1 MKQMFERRVL
11 AIGNQKGG
19 VGKTT
24 TALNLGVELVNRGRT
39 VILVDADPQHS
50 LTTSLG
56 VDAADSSLAEVL
68 GDHRH
73 GTKKM
78 FEVIR
83 KVREQGDRLWLVP
96 SDLSLEVSS
105 LGMLNRIGRE
115 ILLKQAV
122 ATLQADCI
130 LIDCPPSLG
139 MLTINALVAADQVL
153 VPVQAEFLGLRG
165 LALFWQTMRQVE
177 PLNPHLKLLGILPT
191 MTRRT
196 RHHAEILDAMN
207 KIQAHIFD
215 SIPLSVKASEAH
227 AVGRAVSTLDGDN
240 AVAKAYACL
249 AREVE
254 RLW

>member
-1 MKQMFERRVL
+1 MFEKRVL

-39 VILVDADPQHS
+39 VILIDADPQHS

-56 VDAADSSLAEVL
+56 IEAVDSSLAEVL
-68 GDHRH
+68 GDHRP
-73 GTKKM
+73 GMKDM
-78 FEVIR
+78 SEVIQKAR
-83 KVREQGDRLWLVP
+83 DNGDRLWLVP
-96 SDLSLEVSS
+96 SDLSLEVTS

-115 ILLKQAV
+115 LLLKQALS
-122 ATLQADCI
+122 TLKADYI

-139 MLTINALVAADQVL
+139 LLTINALVAADQVL

-165 LALFWQTMRQVE
+165 LALFWQTMQQVE
-177 PLNPHLKLLGILPT
+177 SLNPHLRLLGILPT

-196 RHHAEILDAMN
+196 RHHADILDAMS
-207 KIQAHIFD
+207 KIRAHDFE

-227 AVGRAVSTLDGDN
+227 AMGRAVSTLDGDN
-240 AVAKAYACL
+240 AVARAYVRL
-249 AREVE
+249 ARQVE

>member
-1 MKQMFERRVL
+1 MFERRIL

-39 VILVDADPQHS
+39 VILIDADPQHS

-56 VDAADSSLAEVL
+56 IEAADSSLAEVL
-68 GDHRH
+68 GDHRL
-73 GTKKM
+73 GMKKM
-78 FEVIR
+78 SEVIR
-83 KVREQGDRLWLVP
+83 KARENGDRLWLVP
-96 SDLSLEVSS
+96 SDLSLEVTS

-115 ILLKQAV
+115 LLLKQALS
-122 ATLQADCI
+122 TLKADYI

-139 MLTINALVAADQVL
+139 LLTINALVAADRVL

-165 LALFWQTMRQVE
+165 LALFWQTMQQVE
-177 PLNPHLKLLGILPT
+177 PLNPRLRLLGILPT

-196 RHHAEILDAMN
+196 RHHTEILEAMSKIKAHVFDA
-207 KIQAHIFD
+207 
-215 SIPLSVKASEAH
+215 IPLSVKASEAH
-227 AVGRAVSTLDGDN
+227 AMGRAVSTLDGDN
-240 AVAKAYACL
+240 AVAKAYAFL